1 MMTRRTS
8 QKGYNLVKSKKKL
21 DIGILTLLKGGRGN
35 IAAIKAYKSVA
46 IIREGSEYT
55 FKDND
60 KSLTMIWHV

>member
-8 QKGYNLVKSKKKL
+8 QKGYNLVKGKKNL
-21 DIGILTLLKGGRGN
+21 NIGNLSLLKDGRGN
-35 IAAIKAYKSVA
+35 IAAINAYKSVGF
-46 IIREGSEYT
+46 IREESEYT